1 LDRSAAS
8 LSPEVVTLSTFTMID
23 VLTAPSHDKA
33 MKALTAASQAA
44 GTTAPGAWA
53 FYLGGPAHNRGRGST
68 YTNDLLDQLEASGVV
83 LLPIFVGRQ
92 RDLSHDR
99 GVADVASAAATR

>member
-1 LDRSAAS
+1 M
-8 LSPEVVTLSTFTMID
+8 STFTMID
-23 VLTAPSHDKA
+23 VSTAPTHDKA
-33 MKALTAASQAA
+33 MKALAAATAAA

-99 GVADVASAAATR
+99 GVAESPRRSPVHGPELL